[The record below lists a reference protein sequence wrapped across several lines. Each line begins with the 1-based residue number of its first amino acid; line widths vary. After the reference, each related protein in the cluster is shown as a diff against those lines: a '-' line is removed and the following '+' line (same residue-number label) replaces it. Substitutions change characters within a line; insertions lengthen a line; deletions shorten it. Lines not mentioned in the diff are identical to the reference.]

1 MCSSAFMALKLFLG
15 VERDVPFHGDGG
27 ARSAVGLLRSIIK
40 MDRAEIQRHILGQAI
55 LAAGT
60 AGGDGG
66 DEDLGHFDFDV
77 FNGLGACLAHDQICL
92 GKMLAIA
99 PGQQQSGRGA
109 IDIFGEAQVLNVDLA
124 GTSASAHMGRGAG
137 SGKVNVQDLSFTKY
151 VDSATPALLLAG
163 CTGQHFPEANLVV
176 RKAGTKPVE
185 YIKIKMSEVLITS
198 VSTGGSG
205 GEDRLTENVTLN
217 FGAVHFDYTPQKPD
231 GGPGTAIP
239 MEWDIA
245 LNAKE

>member
-1 MCSSAFMALKLFLG
+1 MAVDMFIKIGDIDGETHDKVYGPKKFI
-15 VERDVPFHGDGG
+15 DVL
-27 ARSAVGLLRSIIK
+27 AWSWGLS
-40 MDRAEIQRHILGQAI
+40 
-55 LAAGT
+55 
-60 AGGDGG
+60 
-66 DEDLGHFDFDV
+66 
-77 FNGLGACLAHDQICL
+77 N
-92 GKMLAIA
+92 
-99 PGQQQSGRGA
+99 SG
-109 IDIFGEAQVLNVDLA
+109 
-124 GTSASAHMGRGAG
+124 SAHMGGGAG

-163 CTGQHFPEANLVV
+163 CNGQHFPEANLVV